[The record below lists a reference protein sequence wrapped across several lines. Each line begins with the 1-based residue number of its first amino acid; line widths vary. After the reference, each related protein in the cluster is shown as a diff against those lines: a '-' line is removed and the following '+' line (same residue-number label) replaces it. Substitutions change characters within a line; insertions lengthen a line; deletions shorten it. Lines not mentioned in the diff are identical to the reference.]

1 MIEDLD
7 FQNVATVLHFEELA
21 EVAGRLACTE
31 PDLPALPIGLDQKN
45 LRFGL
50 RRPRCSRGATR
61 AGPAPRSGSTK
72 PSLPRPPTALP
83 ARSHTCRPWLG
94 GAEAPPNQRRRPLGP
109 RYEPKKKQP
118 FPRDQMKPGLSEALL
133 QSLR

>member
-72 PSLPRPPTALP
+72 PSLPRPPAARPATPNLLALP
-83 ARSHTCRPWLG
+83 PFLKKGIDTLKDQWVDARTG
-94 GAEAPPNQRRRPLGP
+94 G
-109 RYEPKKKQP
+109 
-118 FPRDQMKPGLSEALL
+118 
-133 QSLR
+133 